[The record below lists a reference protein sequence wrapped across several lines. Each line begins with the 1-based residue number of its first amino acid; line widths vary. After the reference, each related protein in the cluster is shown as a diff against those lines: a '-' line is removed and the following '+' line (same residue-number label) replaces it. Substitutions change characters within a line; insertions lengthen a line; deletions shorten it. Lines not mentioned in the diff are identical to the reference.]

1 MEKSIKKYSKSKKSK
16 SKKSK
21 FKISV
26 FEYDIWQILQYFII
40 YSFVGFII
48 ETIYGLLTE
57 GVIESRQSM
66 LYGPFCCVYGLGAI
80 CLICMPKQAK
90 KNNWTL
96 FGAGFIIGSIVE
108 YLISWIGDCIFHV
121 KWWDYTDLAFNINGR
136 VCLIF
141 SIFWGILTVLLN
153 KSINPKVDE
162 MIDKIPVKKINTITM
177 VLIIFMFIDFLI
189 SSFAL
194 KMFYTRL
201 VYNYDLEVQGI
212 EEYYEEYLSMY
223 KENQELR
230 DLVDT
235 LFSDKKMLKTFPNLK
250 LTLKDGNIL
259 LVSDVLVDIK
269 PYYIK
274 VF

>member
-1 MEKSIKKYSKSKKSK
+1 MEKNMRKYSRSNKGNT
-16 SKKSK
+16 KKSK
-21 FKISV
+21 FKFSI
-26 FEYDIWQILQYFII
+26 FEYDVWQILQYFII
-40 YSFVGFII
+40 YSFIGLVI

-57 GVIESRQSM
+57 GVLESRQSM

-80 CLICMPKQAK
+80 CLICMPKPAK

-96 FGAGFIIGSIVE
+96 FASGVIIGSIVE
-108 YLISWIGDCIFHV
+108 YLVSWIGDCIFHV
-121 KWWDYTDLAFNINGR
+121 KWWDYTELAFNVNGR
-136 VCLIF
+136 ICLIF

-153 KSINPKVDE
+153 KYINPR
-162 MIDKIPVKKINTITM
+162 IDKIISKIPVKKIHTVTII
-177 VLIIFMFIDFLI
+177 LIIFMFIDFLV

-201 VYNYDLEVQGI
+201 VYNYDLEVQGV
-212 EEYYEEYLSMY
+212 EEYYEDYLSMY
-223 KENQELR
+223 KENQGLR

-235 LFSDKKMLKTFPNLK
+235 FFSDKKMLKTFPNLK

-259 LVSDVLVDIK
+259 LVSDVLTDIK